1 MMRWIVASSLRFRY
15 IVLALAGTLV
25 FVGLQRIDDSP
36 VDVFP
41 EFAPPKVEIHTI
53 AIGLAPTEV
62 EELITIPMEQSL
74 NGVPGVTSVRS
85 RSVEQLSQVV
95 LFFEQGTDLLEARQL
110 VSERIATIT
119 PTLPTWAAPPVMLQP
134 LSATSRVMKIG
145 LTTTS
150 SDLDLM
156 DLSMTAYWKIRSRL
170 LRVPGVANVP
180 IWGER
185 LDMLQ
190 VQADPKRLAQ
200 HDVTLDQV
208 MNVTADTLDAGLLP
222 YSQGH
227 FIGRGGWIEGS
238 DQRVQI
244 QHEQAVVKPS
254 DLAQVPIVTPAGRQI
269 RLEDVADLRR
279 GHQPLIGDA
288 VINEGPGLML
298 IVEKLPW
305 ANTMDVTRGVEEALA
320 DLQPG
325 LTGIAV
331 DAEIFRPA
339 TFIEEAIDNLTS
351 SMLIGALLMVLMLCL
366 FLYSWRTAL
375 ISVVAIPL
383 SLLSAVLVLNLQGAT
398 INTMVLAGFVIA
410 LGDIVDD
417 AIIDI
422 ENVVRR
428 LRQHRRQGGDKSTAR
443 VILEASLEVRGAIVY
458 ATLIE
463 VVAILPIFMLGG
475 LSGSFFQPLA
485 FAYAVALLV
494 SMVVALT
501 VTPAMSLILFG
512 SEKSLQQRESPV
524 VPPLKRAYTAV
535 LSRMIAKPAAGYAVV
550 GLTTAVGIAIL
561 PVLGHSLLPNFKER
575 DFLMHWL
582 TKPDTSLQEEVR
594 VTRRVNEEL
603 LEIEGVRNAGSH
615 IGNAL
620 LGDEPYGVYFGENWI
635 SVDPS
640 VDYDE
645 TLNKVQDVVDG
656 YPGIYRDV
664 LTYLRE
670 RIREVLTGTSEPITI
685 RVHGHDLQLLREKA
699 EEINE
704 IVSGVSGVSESY
716 VEFQDE
722 IPQVEVEVD
731 LAAARAHGIKPG
743 DVRRAASWMIGGEEA
758 GDVYRGG
765 KAYDVQVWTP
775 PSMRQDLTDVEQLPI
790 DTPRSG
796 QVPLAELAKVR
807 VVSAPN
813 VIHHE
818 NLFRTLDVGANID
831 GTRDLA
837 SVVADIETAMADI
850 QWPQEFHAEML
861 GEYAE
866 RESANQRLLLFA
878 GAAAVLIFLLLQTSF
893 GTWRLATMSFLTLPI
908 ALVGGVIAAFATDG
922 VISLGSLVGFLTVFG
937 IVARNGIMLI
947 SHCQYLE
954 RAEGERFGPE
964 LVLRAAS
971 ERLVPILMTVLTTG
985 LALIPL
991 IVTGSVPGQEIEHP
1005 MAVVIVGGLIT
1016 ATLLNLFVV
1025 PSLYLR
1031 FAHNRRDREQ
1041 YAGGGDGS
1049 ALPSAG

>member
-1 MMRWIVASSLRFRY
+1 
-15 IVLALAGTLV
+15 
-25 FVGLQRIDDSP
+25 
-36 VDVFP
+36 
-41 EFAPPKVEIHTI
+41 
-53 AIGLAPTEV
+53 
-62 EELITIPMEQSL
+62 
-74 NGVPGVTSVRS
+74 
-85 RSVEQLSQVV
+85 V
-95 LFFEQGTDLLEARQL
+95 LFFEQGTDILEARQL
-110 VSERIATIT
+110 VSERVANVT

-134 LSATSRVMKIG
+134 MSATSRVMKIG
-145 LTTTS
+145 LTTATPE
-150 SDLDLM
+150 LNRM
-156 DLSMTAYWKIRSRL
+156 DLSMTAYWKIRARL

-190 VQADPKRLAQ
+190 VQADPKRLAR
-200 HDVTLDQV
+200 HGVTLEQV
-208 MNVTADTLDAGLLP
+208 MSVTADTLDAGLLP

-227 FIGRGGWIEGS
+227 FIGRGGWIES
-238 DQRVQI
+238 ADLRSPI
-244 QHEQAVVKPS
+244 RHEQAVVKPS
-254 DLAQVPIVTPAGRQI
+254 DLADVPIITPDGRRIQ
-269 RLEDVADLRR
+269 LDDVADLRR

-305 ANTMDVTRGVEEALA
+305 ANTMDVTREVEEALA
-320 DLQPG
+320 ELAPG
-325 LTGIAV
+325 LNGITV

-351 SMLIGALLMVLMLCL
+351 SMLIGAMLMVLMLVL

-383 SLLSAVLVLNLQGAT
+383 SLLTAVLVLDLQGAT

-417 AIIDI
+417 AIVDI

-428 LRQHRRQGGDKSTAR
+428 LRQHRREGRTGSTAR
-443 VILEASLEVRGAIVY
+443 VILRASLEVRGAIVY

-463 VVAILPIFMLGG
+463 IVAILPVFMLSG
-475 LSGSFFQPLA
+475 LSGSFFRPLA
-485 FAYAVALLV
+485 FAYAVALLA

-501 VTPAMSLILFG
+501 VTPAMSLIFFG

-524 VPPLKRAYTAV
+524 VPPLKRAYMKV
-535 LSRMIAKPAAGYAVV
+535 LAKSVARPRRAYAAV
-550 GLTTAVGIAIL
+550 GLTTAVGVAIL

-582 TKPDTSLQEEVR
+582 AKPDTSLQEEVR
-594 VTRRVNEEL
+594 TTRLVNAEL
-603 LEIEGVRNAGSH
+603 LQIPGVRNAGSH

-635 SVDPS
+635 SVDPA
-640 VDYDE
+640 VDYDQ
-645 TLNKVQDVVDG
+645 TLEEVQDVVDG

-685 RVHGHDLQLLREKA
+685 RVHGHDLESLREKA
-699 EEINE
+699 EEVNE
-704 IVSGVSGVSESY
+704 LVAAVPGVSESF

-731 LAAARAHGIKPG
+731 LAVARAHGVKPG
-743 DVRRAASWMIGGEEA
+743 DVRRAASWMIAGEEA

-765 KAYDVQVWTP
+765 RAYDVQVWTP
-775 PSMRQDLTDVEQLPI
+775 AHMRQSVTDVEDLPI
-790 DTPRSG
+790 DTPEG
-796 QVPLAELAKVR
+796 QVRLADLAHVR

-818 NLFRTLDVGANID
+818 DLFRTLDVGANID
-831 GTRDLA
+831 GTRDLG
-837 SVVADIETAMADI
+837 SVMGDIETSLADVE
-850 QWPQEFHAEML
+850 WPQGFYAEAL

-866 RESANQRLLLFA
+866 RQSAQERLLVFVF
-878 GAAAVLIFLLLQTSF
+878 AAALLIFVLLQTSF
-893 GTWRLATMSFLTLPI
+893 SSWRLATLSFLTLPI
-908 ALVGGVIAAFATDG
+908 ALVGGVIAAYLSDG

-947 SHCQYLE
+947 SHCQHLE
-954 RAEGERFGPE
+954 REEGQPFGPE

-971 ERLVPILMTVLTTG
+971 ERLVPILITVLTTG

-991 IVTGSVPGQEIEHP
+991 IVSGSLPGQEIEHP
-1005 MAVVIVGGLIT
+1005 MAVVIVGGLVT

-1031 FAHNRRDREQ
+1031 FARRRSHP
-1041 YAGGGDGS
+1041 ATT
-1049 ALPSAG
+1049 

>member
-1 MMRWIVASSLRFRY
+1 MMRWVVGSSLRFRY
-15 IVLALAGTLV
+15 IVLALASALI
-25 FVGLQRIDDSP
+25 FFGLQRVDDTP

-41 EFAPPKVEIHTI
+41 EFAPPKVEVHTV

-62 EELITIPMEQSL
+62 EELISIPLEQAL
-74 NGVPGVTSVRS
+74 NGVPGVTNIRS
-85 RSVEQLSQVV
+85 RSVEQLSQIV
-95 LFFEQGTDLLEARQL
+95 LFFEPGTDLLEARQL
-110 VSERIATIT
+110 VAERVATVT

-134 LSATSRVMKIG
+134 MSATSRVMKIG
-145 LTTTS
+145 LTTAEGS
-150 SDLDLM
+150 GLDLM

-185 LDMLQ
+185 LEMLQ
-190 VQADPKRLAQ
+190 VQADPERLAR
-200 HDVTLDQV
+200 HDVTLKEV
-208 MNVTADTLDAGLLP
+208 MNVTADTLDAGLLS

-227 FIGRGGWIEGS
+227 FIGRGGWVEGGG
-238 DQRVQI
+238 QRI
-244 QHEQAVVKPS
+244 PIRHEQAVVKPS
-254 DLAQVPIVTPAGRQI
+254 DLAKVPIVTPAGNQI

-279 GHQPLIGDA
+279 DHQPLIGDA
-288 VINEGPGLML
+288 VINDGAGLML

-305 ANTMDVTRGVEEALA
+305 ANTMDVTRGIEEALA
-320 DLQPG
+320 ELEPG
-325 LTGIAV
+325 LTGITV

-351 SMLIGALLMVLMLCL
+351 AMVIGAVLMVLMLCL

-383 SLLSAVLVLNLQGAT
+383 SLLAAVLVLDAQGAT

-428 LRQHRRQGGDKSTAR
+428 LRQHRRAGATGSTAM
-443 VILEASLEVRGAIVY
+443 VILKASLEVRGAIVY

-463 VVAILPIFMLGG
+463 IVAILPIFMLSG
-475 LSGSFFQPLA
+475 LSGSFFRPLA
-485 FAYAVALLV
+485 FAYAIALLA

-501 VTPAMSLILFG
+501 VTPAMSLVLFRG
-512 SEKSLQQRESPV
+512 EKSLQHRESPV
-524 VPPLKRAYTAV
+524 VPPMKRAYTRL
-535 LSRMIAKPAAGYAVV
+535 LSRTVARPRRAYAAV
-550 GLTTAVGIAIL
+550 GLTTAVGVAIL

-594 VTRRVNEEL
+594 TTRLVNSEL
-603 LEIEGVRNAGSH
+603 LEIPGVRNAGSH

-635 SVDPS
+635 SVDPA
-640 VDYDE
+640 VDYDK
-645 TLNKVQDVVDG
+645 TLDEVQDVVDG

-685 RVHGHDLQLLREKA
+685 RIHGHDLALLREKA
-699 EEINE
+699 EEVNA
-704 IVSGVSGVSESY
+704 IVAAVPGVSESY

-731 LAAARAHGIKPG
+731 LAAARKYGIKPG
-743 DVRRAASWMIGGEEA
+743 DVRRTASWMIGGEEA

-765 KAYDVQVWTP
+765 RAYDVQLWIP
-775 PSMRQDLTDVEQLPI
+775 PEMRQSVTDVENLPI
-790 DTPRSG
+790 DTPRAG
-796 QVPLAELAKVR
+796 QVRLADLASVR

-818 NLFRTLDVGANID
+818 DLFRTLDVGANLD
-831 GTRDLA
+831 GSRDLGA
-837 SVVADIETAMADI
+837 VMTDI
-850 QWPQEFHAEML
+850 QTALAEVEWPQEFYAEPL

-866 RESANQRLLLFA
+866 RQAAQERLLVFA
-878 GAAAVLIFLLLQTSF
+878 VAAALLIFVLLQTSF
-893 GTWRLATMSFLTLPI
+893 GSWRLATLSFLTLPV
-908 ALVGGVIAAFATDG
+908 ALVGGVLAAYLSDG

-947 SHCQYLE
+947 SHCQHLE
-954 RAEGERFGPE
+954 REEGQAFGPE

-991 IVTGSVPGQEIEHP
+991 VVTGSLPGQEIEHP
-1005 MAVVIVGGLIT
+1005 MAVVILGGLVT

-1031 FAHNRRDREQ
+1031 FAHGARRPPKH
-1041 YAGGGDGS
+1041 AG
-1049 ALPSAG
+1049 ALA